1 MTVNELLSAAR
12 SRLQRLDPAAALHAV
27 AAGAVMIDIRS
38 ERQRERD
45 GVIPDALFVPR
56 NVLEWR
62 LDPASGHADPALGGD
77 INRHVILLC
86 DEGYQSS
93 LAAATLQ
100 QLGFP
105 RATDVDGGFQAWR
118 AAGLPVAPF
127 PATNLSAT
135 ESNSHQLTRPQEA
148 ESDPAIRRR

>member
-1 MTVNELLSAAR
+1 MTERGPRMTVDELLSAAR

-45 GVIPDALFVPR
+45 GVIPGAIFVPR

-77 INRHVILLC
+77 LDRHVILLC

-100 QLGFP
+100 QLGFH
-105 RATDVDGGFQAWR
+105 RATDVVGGFQAWR
-118 AAGLPVAPF
+118 AAGLPV
-127 PATNLSAT
+127 S
-135 ESNSHQLTRPQEA
+135 SV
-148 ESDPAIRRR
+148 D